1 MANPLVSEEHRPQ
14 ADLDSLHRELIE
26 ARNLAIKTDNLV
38 KNLNA
43 DIKLIARQQ
52 EAYQRRYLF
61 NSSVAYVLFV
71 VIIFTGLYLAF
82 NAKLSAHKADV
93 EHYRAR
99 NELIETR
106 LDEVQTDLD
115 NRRETEER
123 AFDFFQLLEEGS
135 PSAVVEE
142 FSRLQ
147 TQLTDRTL
155 VALFRERVEHIHFDL
170 SEEAYRTGVQQIQIE
185 EWSAARDSFLAS
197 MSYDEQTPWLPELNY
212 YLGRALFNLEDYE
225 GAVYYFDE
233 ALDSQELD
241 DAQRARAMYN
251 RGTCLENTGRLAEA
265 TVALQAFRSE
275 YPNNR
280 YAGRALRHINGIQ
293 REINRTLDT
302 PEE

>member
-1 MANPLVSEEHRPQ
+1 M
-14 ADLDSLHRELIE
+14 IE

-61 NSSVAYVLFV
+61 NSGVAYVLFV

-82 NAKLSAHKADV
+82 DAKLTAHKDDV

-99 NELIETR
+99 NELLDTR
-106 LDEVQTDLD
+106 LVEIQTELD

-123 AFDFFQLLEEGS
+123 AYEFFQLLEEGS

-155 VALFRERVEHIHFDL
+155 VELFRERVEHIHFDL
-170 SEEAYRTGVQQIQIE
+170 N
-185 EWSAARDSFLAS
+185 WSA
-197 MSYDEQTPWLPELNY
+197 
-212 YLGRALFNLEDYE
+212 
-225 GAVYYFDE
+225 
-233 ALDSQELD
+233 
-241 DAQRARAMYN
+241 
-251 RGTCLENTGRLAEA
+251 
-265 TVALQAFRSE
+265 
-275 YPNNR
+275 
-280 YAGRALRHINGIQ
+280 
-293 REINRTLDT
+293 
-302 PEE
+302 